1 MSLNHLIQNCCCIS
15 CWNEICLLQ
24 NLQARDREMTSV
36 FQSIASPL
44 FSDGSNNFRFCKGSN
59 LCIVTISAS
68 TRCSLYTFLQS
79 QKAIRQEQ
87 LTSNINISGHGGHSS
102 ACTQVLDC
110 TLRRHSKL
118 ASKSNRNTTAMT
130 VFSPGSKTCTGP
142 YREILSA
149 MLSPLLQAATPPSE
163 PELVSSEHICGN

>member
-1 MSLNHLIQNCCCIS
+1 MRFVFYKTSKQGT
-15 CWNEICLLQ
+15 E
-24 NLQARDREMTSV
+24 EMTSV

-44 FSDGSNNFRFCKGSN
+44 FSDRSNNFRFCKGSN

-68 TRCSLYTFLQS
+68 TRCSLYSFLQR
-79 QKAIRQEQ
+79 QKAIHQEQ
-87 LTSNINISGHGGHSS
+87 FASNINLSGHGGHGS

-110 TLRRHSKL
+110 TLCRHSKL
-118 ASKSNRNTTAMT
+118 ASKSNRNTAAVTA
-130 VFSPGSKTCTGP
+130 FSPGSKTCTGP

-163 PELVSSEHICGN
+163 PEPVSSEHICGN